1 MRTQRIH
8 LWKRHRY
15 GCYVRGGL
23 GNNMQVNMQLAAA
36 RERVV
41 RALENYKAVLSESAL
56 ESLKRAMSD
65 WHGEVERIADRAGES
80 AQ

>member
-1 MRTQRIH
+1 
-8 LWKRHRY
+8 
-15 GCYVRGGL
+15 
-23 GNNMQVNMQLAAA
+23 MQVNMQLAAA

-41 RALENYKAVLSESAL
+41 RALEDYKAVLSESAL

-65 WHGEVERIADRAGES
+65 WHGEVERIADRTGES

>member
-1 MRTQRIH
+1 
-8 LWKRHRY
+8 
-15 GCYVRGGL
+15 
-23 GNNMQVNMQLAAA
+23 MQVNMQLAAA